1 MTDKRLFRPEQLT
14 EAQARAFG
22 EGLDAYIERQQE
34 KDKAREAEI
43 EQKIAAGQYI
53 RKNGKVYDARYYQEA
68 TR

>member
-1 MTDKRLFRPEQLT
+1 MTDIRLFRPEQLT
-14 EAQARAFG
+14 EDQARAFG
-22 EGLDAYIERQQE
+22 EGLTAYIESQHA

-68 TR
+68 NR